1 MSTEALGKRPTRV
14 YNSGVEEAKRLRG
27 TSDLSWW
34 YEEENEDVRRTH
46 PSAAPHATRAPR
58 EANERRLTRASAGG
72 QIRVR
77 VVQTR

>member
-1 MSTEALGKRPTRV
+1 MSAMSTEALGKRPTRV

-46 PSAAPHATRAPR
+46 PSAAPHPTRRA
-58 EANERRLTRASAGG
+58 RLTSDA
-72 QIRVR
+72 
-77 VVQTR
+77 